1 MPKGIVHSSDMR
13 FRQASRDTFMLG
25 ADSVMLLATPLYSNT
40 TLLPLLAT
48 VFHGGHAVL
57 MPKFG
62 AETYLRVAEAL
73 RATHTMLV
81 PVQYQRVL
89 AHPRFDDS
97 DLSAFVLKQC
107 TRSLWAMSELQ
118 K

>member
-1 MPKGIVHSSDMR
+1 MPKRYDMR
-13 FRQASRDTFMLG
+13 LPALAVRQGSRR
-25 ADSVMLLATPLYSNT
+25 LYSFAVDGKK
-40 TLLPLLAT
+40 LPLLAT